1 MANFVHTNHDGIVW
15 HNAGRVNRH
24 SGPTAD
30 SNTVIDTINANQP
43 VTVLC
48 YSHGDTQSFTA
59 PDGHTYTSDAW
70 DFVVTSDQDAGG
82 FVNDV
87 HINTGGDIRKQL
99 PVTCSVLAQR
109 LQRQSSV

>member
-1 MANFVHTNHDGIVW
+1 MMEKSVPSCRREREAYKAMNTQQGTVW
-15 HNAGRVNRH
+15 GNAGSVTRY
-24 SGPTAD
+24 SGPHAN
-30 SNTVIDTINANQP
+30 STVIDTINANQP

-70 DFVVTSDQDAGG
+70 DFVVTSDQDSGG

-87 HINTGGDIRKQL
+87 H
-99 PVTCSVLAQR
+99 
-109 LQRQSSV
+109 